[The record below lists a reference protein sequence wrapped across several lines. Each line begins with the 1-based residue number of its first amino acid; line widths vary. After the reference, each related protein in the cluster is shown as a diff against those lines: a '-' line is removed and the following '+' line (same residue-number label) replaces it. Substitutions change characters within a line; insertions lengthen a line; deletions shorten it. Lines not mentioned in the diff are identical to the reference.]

1 MPSLGIAQPDAETGT
16 KSPAA
21 VQTVTLQEQSFEDRR
36 EEDSRLTWKLQ
47 KLVYTDGTTV
57 LTLAGLQF
65 EEALGLSVV
74 VVDPPPAALLN
85 RPVSSSSE
93 QPAKDNTGLTQSN
106 EVRAGRMLSDIPS
119 MDDSR
124 LPAEAA
130 RADLQLRNLLIPLA
144 DLKNKG
150 STVAD
155 ILPACAQG
163 QRRAVAFI
171 RAHQLA
177 RVLEISE
184 ERAET
189 LSTWGRAACVKWN
202 GFPEQKNQLK
212 TEGQSV
218 SLSQ

>member
-1 MPSLGIAQPDAETGT
+1 
-16 KSPAA
+16 
-21 VQTVTLQEQSFEDRR
+21 VQTVALREQTFEDRR
-36 EEDSRLTWKLQ
+36 DDDSRLTWKLQ
-47 KLVYTDGTTV
+47 RFVYTDGTTV

-74 VVDPPPAALLN
+74 VVDPPPAALLS
-85 RPVSSSSE
+85 RPMSVTSE
-93 QPAKDNTGLTQSN
+93 PPAKDNTELTQTS
-106 EVRAGRMLSDIPS
+106 EAPTGRMLSDIPS

-144 DLKNKG
+144 DLKKKD
-150 STVAD
+150 STGVEV
-155 ILPACAQG
+155 LPACAQG

-177 RVLEISE
+177 RMLEISN
-184 ERAET
+184 ERAEM

-202 GFPEQKNQLK
+202 GFPKQKNQLK